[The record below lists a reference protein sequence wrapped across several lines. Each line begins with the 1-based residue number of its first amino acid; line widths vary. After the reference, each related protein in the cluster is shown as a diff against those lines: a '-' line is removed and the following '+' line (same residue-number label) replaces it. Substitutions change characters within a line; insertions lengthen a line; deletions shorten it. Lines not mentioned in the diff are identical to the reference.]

1 MATIRLLFL
10 SDFTGIYWLMKYINN
25 NLSVEKI
32 KVKDI
37 AKKFGTPTYC
47 YSYKKLKDN
56 INNFKNN
63 FKSFSPLICFAIK
76 SNSNVNLIKEI
87 SKLGLGADVVSI
99 GELMMALKAGIEP
112 KKIVFSGVGKTA
124 TEIGFAIDKKILLI
138 NAESKSEIVEIERIA
153 KSKKITVNIGIRLNP
168 NTDAKTLKQISTG
181 KKENKFGVDE
191 KVFFDLVNYVKLSKN
206 IKLKCLSVH
215 IGSQILD
222 HKPYK
227 KMLNVIGKIIKKS
240 NYNFEF
246 IDLGG
251 GMGISYEKTNKK
263 LNYQKYNTAINK
275 FLKNHK
281 SKIIFEPGRSIVGNI
296 GSLISKVI
304 YIKENEKKDFIILDA
319 AMNDLMRPALYG
331 ANHKTLPV
339 IKTNQVSKKVYEFVG
354 PICESTDKFTTLKK
368 FQKLKEK
375 DLIVMCDT
383 GAYGMS
389 LSSNYN
395 LRPKA
400 AEILIK
406 GSKINVIKKRQKLEE
421 LI

>member
-1 MATIRLLFL
+1 
-10 SDFTGIYWLMKYINN
+10 MKYINK
-25 NLSVEKI
+25 NLSIE
-32 KVKDI
+32 KVKVEYI

-47 YSYKKLKDN
+47 YSYKKLKEN
-56 INNFKNN
+56 INSFKNN

-76 SNSNVNLIKEI
+76 SNTNSNLIKEI
-87 SKLGLGADVVSI
+87 RKLGLGADVVSI
-99 GELMMALKAGIEP
+99 GELMMALKASMEP

-124 TEIGFAIDKKILLI
+124 AEISFAIDKKILLI
-138 NAESKSEIVEIERIA
+138 NAESKSEIIEIERIA
-153 KSKKITVNIGIRLNP
+153 KNKKRTVDIGIRLNP
-168 NTDAKTLKQISTG
+168 NTDAKTIKQISTG

-191 KVFFDLVNYVKLSKN
+191 KVFFKLVDYAKNSKN

-222 HKPYK
+222 HKPYE
-227 KMLNVIGKIIKKS
+227 KMLNTVDKIIKKCDH
-240 NYNFEF
+240 NFEF

-251 GMGISYEKTNKK
+251 GMGISYEKNNKK
-263 LNYQKYNTAINK
+263 LNYQKYNKAINK
-275 FLKNHK
+275 FLKKHK
-281 SKIIFEPGRSIVGNI
+281 SKIIFEPGRSIVGNT
-296 GSLISKVI
+296 GSLVSQVI
-304 YIKENEKKDFIILDA
+304 YIKENDKKDFVILDA

-331 ANHKTLPV
+331 AKHRTLPV
-339 IKTNQVSKKVYEFVG
+339 IKTNKVSNKVYEFVG

-375 DLIVMCDT
+375 DFIVMCDT

-400 AEILIK
+400 AEVLIK
-406 GSKINVIKKRQKLEE
+406 GSKINLIKKRQKLKE

>member
-1 MATIRLLFL
+1 
-10 SDFTGIYWLMKYINN
+10 MKYINKK
-25 NLSVEKI
+25 LSIEKI
-32 KVKDI
+32 KVEDI

-47 YSYKKLKDN
+47 YSYKRLKDN

-63 FKSFSPLICFAIK
+63 FKSFSPLVCFAIK
-76 SNSNVNLIKEI
+76 SNTNVNLIKEI
-87 SKLGLGADVVSI
+87 RKLGLGADVVSM
-99 GELMMALKAGIEP
+99 GELMMALKAGVNP

-124 TEIGFAIDKKILLI
+124 KEINYAIDKKILLI
-138 NAESKSEIVEIERIA
+138 NAESKSEIIEIERIA
-153 KSKKITVNIGIRLNP
+153 KNKRKVVDIGIRLNP

-191 KVFFDLVNYVKLSKN
+191 KIFFELINYTKLSKN

-222 HKPYK
+222 HQPYE
-227 KMLNVIGKIIKKS
+227 KMLNVIDKIIKKS
-240 NYNFEF
+240 NHNFEF

-251 GMGISYEKTNKK
+251 GMGISYVENTKK
-263 LNYQKYNTAINK
+263 LNYKKYNLAINK
-275 FLKNHK
+275 FLKKHK
-281 SKIIFEPGRSIVGNI
+281 SKIIFEPGRSIVGDI
-296 GSLISKVI
+296 GSLISQVI
-304 YIKENEKKDFIILDA
+304 YIKQNEKKDFIILDA

-331 ANHKTLPV
+331 ANHKTLPAT
-339 IKTNQVSKKVYEFVG
+339 KHGRLSKKTYEFVG

-375 DLIVMCDT
+375 DLVVMCDT

-406 GSKINVIKKRQKLEE
+406 GTKINVIKKRQKLDQ